1 MQWRCNLAHLIL
13 ASFVVLGLTPLD
25 AQARIAF
32 VSRRD
37 GNLEIYV
44 MDINGGNQRN
54 LTNHPDS
61 DGSPAWSPDGKRI
74 VFRSNRDGHIHL
86 IHGWSTSEI
95 YVMDADGKQSSKTS
109 LTIPMMTGRPHGHRT
124 VNALFSRLIGI
135 GIRVIITLKSTLWTP
150 MERINKDLL
159 KTPMKIGLP
168 HGHWTVNALS
178 SRLGGMGTL

>member
-37 GNLEIYV
+37 GNLEILC
-44 MDINGGNQRN
+44 DGHQWRESAKP
-54 LTNHPDS
+54 HQSSDS

-95 YVMDADGKQSSKTS
+95 YVHGRRWWQSSK
-109 LTIPMMTGRPHGHRT
+109 PH
-124 VNALFSRLIGI
+124 
-135 GIRVIITLKSTLWTP
+135 
-150 MERINKDLL
+150 
-159 KTPMKIGLP
+159 
-168 HGHWTVNALS
+168 
-178 SRLGGMGTL
+178 